1 MRKAL
6 KLIIFS
12 LFAMIGS
19 PILTSIVFFVNLL
32 PIIGTVI
39 WIGLLIHF
47 ARTVDEERKEYFSD
61 INIAVFTAC
70 AYLPGVVASLA
81 LFFAMANAPD
91 DSFGVGFIF
100 GAVVFGS
107 QIVFALIGM
116 IFSLIAY
123 LSVPKE
129 SKLPK
134 LPYCP
139 EQIDA
144 DDFFDGK
151 KDSNG

>member
-6 KLIIFS
+6 KLITFS
-12 LFAMIGS
+12 FFAMIGS
-19 PILTSIVFFVNLL
+19 PILTSIVFLINLL

-47 ARTVDEERKEYFSD
+47 ARTVEEERKEYFSD

-70 AYLPGVVASLA
+70 AYLPGVAASLA
-81 LFFAMANAPD
+81 LFLAMGSATD
-91 DSFGVGFIF
+91 DPFGVGFLF

-107 QIVFALIGM
+107 QVVFALVGM
-116 IFSLIAY
+116 IFSLIVY

-139 EQIDA
+139 DQIDA
-144 DDFFDGK
+144 DEFFN
-151 KDSNG
+151 DSKE